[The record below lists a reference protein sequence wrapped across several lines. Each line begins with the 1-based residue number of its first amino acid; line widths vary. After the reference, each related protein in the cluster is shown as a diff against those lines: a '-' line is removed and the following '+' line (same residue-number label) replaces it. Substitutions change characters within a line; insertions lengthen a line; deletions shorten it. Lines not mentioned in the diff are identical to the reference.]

1 MTHHRKVHHVVY
13 RLALLTRTPVF
24 AHMLELSSKVG
35 SALAAS
41 GANDVAGSVLTE
53 AAEVGS
59 RFLKS
64 TGSMVLP

>member
-41 GANDVAGSVLTE
+41 GANDVAAVLTE